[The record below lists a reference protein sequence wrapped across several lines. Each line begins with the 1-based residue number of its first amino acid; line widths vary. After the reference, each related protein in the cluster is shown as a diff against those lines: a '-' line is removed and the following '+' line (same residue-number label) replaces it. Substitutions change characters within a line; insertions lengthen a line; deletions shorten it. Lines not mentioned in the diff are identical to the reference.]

1 LSRRKFKMTAAILS
15 LTHGA
20 PLLPENA
27 GPAAVKKGSL

>member
-1 LSRRKFKMTAAILS
+1 MFFRGKPAILS

-27 GPAAVKKGSL
+27 GPAAVKKGSR